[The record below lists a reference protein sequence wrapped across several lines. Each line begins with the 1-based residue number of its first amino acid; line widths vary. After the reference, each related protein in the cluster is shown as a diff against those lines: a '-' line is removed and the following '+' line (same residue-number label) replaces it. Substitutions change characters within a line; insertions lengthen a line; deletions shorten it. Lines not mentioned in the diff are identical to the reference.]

1 MTDMDME
8 IKIETTFL
16 PLILAYD
23 DLPDGV
29 ELIRI
34 PQIEKRDLGYESV
47 AVGVLSFGSGVAASI
62 IAAWIYDK
70 IKRVTDRPE
79 FKLKISGKEIIKM
92 SAEEITKIIETE
104 IQIQKKD

>member
-1 MTDMDME
+1 ME

-23 DLPDGV
+23 DLPNGV
-29 ELIRI
+29 KLIRI
-34 PQIEKRDLGYESV
+34 SQIERRDLGYESI
-47 AVGVLSFGSGVAASI
+47 AVGILSFGSGVAASI

-70 IKRVTDRPE
+70 IKRVSDRSE
-79 FKLKISGKEIIKM
+79 FKLKISGKEVIKM

-104 IQIQKKD
+104 IQIQQRD